1 MSRRAVLITGAG
13 QRLGAATASRLMD
26 EGWFVFIHV
35 NSSLEA
41 AQKLLEESR
50 QLKIVTGRY
59 NYVVDLL
66 TEEQQRKLHQWYVD
80 TGVINEE
87 KE

>member
-1 MSRRAVLITGAG
+1 MK
-13 QRLGAATASRLMD
+13 
-26 EGWFVFIHV
+26 
-35 NSSLEA
+35 
-41 AQKLLEESR
+41 KLLEESR

>member
-1 MSRRAVLITGAG
+1 MA
-13 QRLGAATASRLMD
+13 RLMKQK
-26 EGWFVFIHV
+26 EVLV
-35 NSSLEA
+35 NEILMK
-41 AQKLLEESR
+41 KLLEESR